1 VKAVLRAA
9 LALASAGLLAAC
21 TSGATPGDAATSSL
35 GGPTTLGAAAAA
47 SGRYFG
53 AAVAASKL
61 SDSTYSAILARE
73 FTMVTPENEMK
84 MDATEPSPNT
94 FDFTRADAIVSRAQS
109 IGAKV
114 RGHTLAWHSQQ
125 PAWMQHLEGPQ
136 LRTAMINHITQ
147 VVTHFKGQI
156 YAWDVVNEAFE
167 DGMRGTRRDTNLQR
181 TGDDWVEVAFRT
193 AHAADPNAKLC
204 YNDYNIEAWAQAKT
218 QGVYAMVKD
227 FKARGVP
234 IDCVGFQGH
243 IDKNSPVPGDFSR
256 TMTNFAAL
264 GVEVQITELD
274 IEGSGDPQAEK
285 FAEAVD
291 ACLAVPQCVGIST
304 WGIRDSDSWR
314 AAGTPLLFDG
324 AGNKKP
330 AYVSVLAALN
340 KGGNH

>member
-1 VKAVLRAA
+1 LKAVLRAA

-21 TSGATPGDAATSSL
+21 TSGATPGPAATSSAT
-35 GGPTTLGAAAAA
+35 GATTLGAAAAA

-53 AAVAASKL
+53 TAVAASKL
-61 SDSTYSAILARE
+61 SDATYSTILARE
-73 FTMVTPENEMK
+73 FTMVTAENEMK

-94 FDFTRADAIVSRAQS
+94 FDFTRADAIVSRARS
-109 IGAKV
+109 IGARV

-125 PAWMQHLEGPQ
+125 PAWMHDLEGAP
-136 LRTAMINHITQ
+136 LRNALINHITQ

-156 YAWDVVNEAFE
+156 YAWDVVNEAYE

-218 QGVYAMVKD
+218 QAVYQMVKD

-234 IDCVGFQGH
+234 IDCVGFQAH
-243 IDKNSPVPGDFSR
+243 FDKNSPVPGDFSR

-274 IEGSGDPQAEK
+274 IEGSGDRQAAK
-285 FAEAVD
+285 FADAVK
-291 ACLAVPQCVGIST
+291 ACLAVPQCAGIST

-314 AAGTPLLFDG
+314 AEGTPLLFDK
-324 AGNKKP
+324 AGNKKA
-330 AYVSVLAALN
+330 AYNSVLAALN
-340 KGGNH
+340 AGGAH